1 MGPKINSIN
10 ERDEQQVDDN
20 IDEGAKALKGSKS
33 WSENLRLSIK
43 TLLLILAT
51 QDWLLSQ
58 C

>member
-33 WSENLRLSIK
+33 CSENLRLSVQ
-43 TLLLILAT
+43 TH
-51 QDWLLSQ
+51 
-58 C
+58 